1 MGVTYWD
8 GFTGVSSHVSHE
20 SLGLPRQTIYTN
32 RDYHSG
38 KLARCFR
45 LFGTI
50 TKMLRQ
56 QELGSELD
64 WQVGVGWGGVCVL
77 ISFSQ
82 GPQKVLRRNV
92 GGEVRR

>member
-8 GFTGVSSHVSHE
+8 GFTGVSTHVSHE
-20 SLGLPRQTIYTN
+20 SLGLPRQTIFTN
-32 RDYHSG
+32 RAYHSG

-50 TKMLRQ
+50 TKMLGQ

-64 WQVGVGWGGVCVL
+64 WQVGVGWGVCPHLV
-77 ISFSQ
+77 FSRT
-82 GPQKVLRRNV
+82 PKSVEKECRR
-92 GGEVRR
+92 